1 MRGYKVFEPDWTCR
15 RFQYEVGKVFEE
27 NVAPKCCSS
36 GFHFCIKASDCF
48 RYYPFDSTYKIA
60 EVEAL
65 GDIDVE
71 KDGSKCCT
79 NKIYIIRELTWHE
92 VLDLVNSGKDCTG
105 FDNSGNY
112 NEGDYNS
119 GNYNKG
125 NYNSGNRNNGFGNSG
140 SWNAGSW
147 NTGACNTGDGN
158 TGAFNSGRYNSGD
171 HNSGYWNTG
180 SYNTGDYNTGNHND
194 GNWNVGDW
202 NKASHSNGCFNTNS
216 SKIFLFNKPSDWTFY
231 DWIRSEAA
239 RILSTC
245 PSRIYS
251 WDSKD
256 NIKTED
262 FYIEYL
268 GVSDVLKAIDEQS
281 ESERQKWWNSIP
293 SSDREV
299 IMNLP
304 NFDEKIFKEITGI
317 NIWG

>member
-1 MRGYKVFEPDWTCR
+1 M
-15 RFQYEVGKVFEE
+15 
-27 NVAPKCCSS
+27 
-36 GFHFCIKASDCF
+36 
-48 RYYPFDSTYKIA
+48 
-60 EVEAL
+60 
-65 GDIDVE
+65 
-71 KDGSKCCT
+71 
-79 NKIYIIRELTWHE
+79 
-92 VLDLVNSGKDCTG
+92 
-105 FDNSGNY
+105 
-112 NEGDYNS
+112 
-119 GNYNKG
+119 
-125 NYNSGNRNNGFGNSG
+125 
-140 SWNAGSW
+140 
-147 NTGACNTGDGN
+147 
-158 TGAFNSGRYNSGD
+158 
-171 HNSGYWNTG
+171 
-180 SYNTGDYNTGNHND
+180 
-194 GNWNVGDW
+194 
-202 NKASHSNGCFNTNS
+202 
-216 SKIFLFNKPSDWTFY
+216 NKPSDWTFY

-251 WDSKD
+251 WEPKD